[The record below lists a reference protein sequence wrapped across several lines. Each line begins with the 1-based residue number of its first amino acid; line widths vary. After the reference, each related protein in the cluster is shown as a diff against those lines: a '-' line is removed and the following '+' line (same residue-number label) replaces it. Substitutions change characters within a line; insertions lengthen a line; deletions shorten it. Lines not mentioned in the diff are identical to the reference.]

1 MSIAD
6 EAAKQAAVRAY
17 MDQRRAMQDAVAK
30 EYQRAGALLA
40 SLAALNA
47 NVAAWA
53 QAEAGTAEAELYA
66 MHRAVIP
73 ADADALIAAIAT
85 KAQELRAA
93 IEAADLAAGGTWFGI
108 VEAE

>member
-108 VEAE
+108 VQGE